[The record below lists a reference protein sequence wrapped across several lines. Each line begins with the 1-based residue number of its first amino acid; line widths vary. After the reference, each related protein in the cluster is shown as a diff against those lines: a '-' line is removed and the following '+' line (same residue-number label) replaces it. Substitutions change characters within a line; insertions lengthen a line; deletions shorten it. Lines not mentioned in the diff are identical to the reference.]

1 MENDFV
7 TEIRRKV
14 MRVGHKG
21 IILIAIVL
29 LVMTA
34 GAAGAQDTNRGGEL
48 FVTYC
53 AMCHGLDGRGRVG
66 ADLNEFPGIDAE
78 AAIEQVILE
87 GISGSAMPAF
97 GRDRG
102 GPLTAADAED
112 ISAYLIGVLNGTEPI
127 APAPIYEAPDIPPLP
142 DIEGDPSNGAVVF
155 QENCAVCHGEES
167 QGGIGKSLA
176 KTWPGTQPEAYLT
189 DVISRG
195 IRGSVMPGW
204 AHEHGGPLTE
214 SEVADMV
221 AYTLS
226 LEPIESISESESEP
240 AGPFNLTISI
250 IMFAVIGA
258 AILLALVLYY
268 RRA

>member
-1 MENDFV
+1 
-7 TEIRRKV
+7 
-14 MRVGHKG
+14 MRVGNRV

-29 LVMTA
+29 LVLTA
-34 GAAGAQDTNRGGEL
+34 GAAAAQDTERGGEL

-53 AMCHGLDGRGRVG
+53 AMCHGIDGRGRVG

-78 AAIEQVILE
+78 AAIGQVILE

-97 GRDRG
+97 ATDRG

-112 ISAYLIGVLNGTEPI
+112 ISVYLVGVLNGTEPI
-127 APAPIYEAPDIPPLP
+127 APAPTYDAPEIPSLP
-142 DIEGDPSNGAVVF
+142 DIEGNPSNGAVVF

-167 QGGIGKSLA
+167 QGGIGRSLA
-176 KTWPGTQPEAYLT
+176 KPWSGTQPEAYLT
-189 DVISRG
+189 EVISRG

-204 AHEHGGPLTE
+204 AQEHGGPLTE
-214 SEVADMV
+214 FEIADVV

-226 LEPIESISESESEP
+226 LDPAESISETESEA
-240 AGPFNLTISI
+240 AGPFNLTLSV

>member
-1 MENDFV
+1 
-7 TEIRRKV
+7 
-14 MRVGHKG
+14 MRVGNKG

-34 GAAGAQDTNRGGEL
+34 GAAAAQDTKRGGEL

-78 AAIEQVILE
+78 AAIGQVILE
-87 GISGSAMPAF
+87 GISGSSMPAF
-97 GRDRG
+97 GTSRG
-102 GPLTAADAED
+102 GPLTAADAEA
-112 ISAYLIGVLNGTEPI
+112 ISAYLVGVLNGTEPI
-127 APAPIYEAPDIPPLP
+127 SPAPTYEAPEIPSIPY
-142 DIEGDPSNGAVVF
+142 IEGNPSNGAVVF
-155 QENCAVCHGEES
+155 QENCAMCHGEES

-176 KTWPGTQPEAYLT
+176 KTWSGTQPEAYLT

-204 AHEHGGPLTE
+204 AQEHGGPLTE
-214 SEVADMV
+214 SDVADVV

-226 LEPIESISESESEP
+226 LDPTESISETESEA
-240 AGPFNLTISI
+240 AGPFNLTISV
-250 IMFAVIGA
+250 IMLAVVGA
-258 AILLALVLYY
+258 GILLALVLYY

>member
-1 MENDFV
+1 
-7 TEIRRKV
+7 
-14 MRVGHKG
+14 MRVGNKG
-21 IILIAIVL
+21 IILIAVVL

-34 GAAGAQDTNRGGEL
+34 GAAAAQDTERGGEL

-53 AMCHGLDGRGRVG
+53 TMCHGLDGRGRVG

-78 AAIEQVILE
+78 AAIGQVILE
-87 GISGSAMPAF
+87 GISGSSMPAF
-97 GRDRG
+97 GTNRG

-112 ISAYLIGVLNGTEPI
+112 ISAYLVGVLNGTGPI
-127 APAPIYEAPDIPPLP
+127 APAPTYEAPEIPSLP
-142 DIEGDPSNGAVVF
+142 DIDGNPSNGAVVF
-155 QENCAVCHGEES
+155 QENCAMCHGEES

-176 KTWPGTQPEAYLT
+176 KTWSGTQPEAYLT

-204 AHEHGGPLTE
+204 AQEHGGPLTE
-214 SEVADMV
+214 SDVADVV

-226 LEPIESISESESEP
+226 LDPTESISETESEA

-250 IMFAVIGA
+250 IMLAVVGA

>member
-1 MENDFV
+1 
-7 TEIRRKV
+7 
-14 MRVGHKG
+14 MRVGNNC

-29 LVMTA
+29 LAVTA
-34 GAAGAQDTNRGGEL
+34 GAAAAQDTERGGEL

-78 AAIEQVILE
+78 AAIGQVILE
-87 GISGSAMPAF
+87 GISGSSMPAF
-97 GRDRG
+97 GTNRG

-112 ISAYLIGVLNGTEPI
+112 ISAYLVGVLNGTGPI
-127 APAPIYEAPDIPPLP
+127 APAPTYEAPEIPSLP
-142 DIEGDPSNGAVVF
+142 DIDGNPSNGAVIF
-155 QENCAVCHGEES
+155 HENCAMCHGEES

-176 KTWPGTQPEAYLT
+176 KNWSGTQPEAYLA

-195 IRGSVMPGW
+195 INGSVMPGW
-204 AHEHGGPLTE
+204 AQENGGPLTE
-214 SEVADMV
+214 PEVADVV

-226 LEPIESISESESEP
+226 LEPTDSISETESEV
-240 AGPFNLTISI
+240 AGPFNLTTSVI
-250 IMFAVIGA
+250 IFGLIGAVI
-258 AILLALVLYY
+258 LLGLVLYY